1 MSLGN
6 NILKLRKKSGLSQ
19 EQLGEKI
26 KVSRQTISNWEIDK
40 TSPNSEQ
47 LKMISKELNISID
60 ELLTNDIKLKEES
73 LNKSQKNH
81 KKSNVCQIIFL
92 VLGSPIWLSLL
103 IAMFSIILSIY
114 ITLWAVVIS
123 SWAVFSSLFGVALSM
138 VLTGIPFA
146 LGNNNLTGIAMIGVG
161 IFSVGLSI
169 LLFLGCKLVTK
180 GIILFTKKIAVWI
193 KNCFIK
199 KEVA

>member
-60 ELLTNDIKLKEES
+60 ELLTNDIKLKEEI

-81 KKSNVCQIIFL
+81 KKPNVWQIIFL

-123 SWAVFSSLFGVALSM
+123 SWAIFGSLFGVALSM
-138 VLTGIPFA
+138 VLTGIPFV
-146 LGNNNLTGIAMIGVG
+146 LGNNNLTGIAMIGIG

-169 LLFLGCKLVTK
+169 LLFFGCKLVTK

>member
-40 TSPNSEQ
+40 TFPNSEQ
-47 LKMISKELNISID
+47 LKMISKELNVSID
-60 ELLTNDIKLKEES
+60 ELLNNNIELKQEILEKSKKNNKKL
-73 LNKSQKNH
+73 NTW
-81 KKSNVCQIIFL
+81 QIIFL

-103 IAMFSIILSIY
+103 IAIFSIILSVY
-114 ITLWAVVIS
+114 IALWAVVIS
-123 SWAVFSSLFGVALSM
+123 FWATFGSVFGVALYM
-138 VLTGIPFA
+138 ILTGIAFA
-146 LGNNNLTGIAMIGVG
+146 FGNNNLTGLAMI
-161 IFSVGLSI
+161 SVGVFCVGLAI
-169 LLFLGCKLVTK
+169 LLFFGCKLLTK
-180 GIILFTKKIAVWI
+180 SVILIPKKVALWS
-193 KNCFIK
+193 KNCFLK